1 MIATRPSCS
10 TLFGALALL
19 ISGLLLA
26 SCNGVTTSYAPVNLA
41 TDQSAPQAG
50 RTTAARQISS
60 PVQRLYGSSTLIWHN
75 SDGTPKEKGKTLF
88 RVLKATS
95 AHGLR
100 EDYYLPSDLLAQ
112 DSLQSL
118 SPTRAR
124 AVDRALTQAL
134 YEFAGD
140 FRYGRYNP
148 NRPGT
153 SSTLVSAV
161 KAQNLVAWLV
171 EHEPKGKS
179 YIDLRNLLRSGN
191 LSASQRSLVA
201 LNMER
206 LRWVPEAAYQIPT
219 VRVNIADMTL
229 ETFDARGRL
238 QDTMRGVIGR
248 AERETPILN
257 DLIRDLKFS
266 PDWTIPPTII
276 EKDILPKLRNNPRYL
291 DPNEYEVRVKG
302 VAPWRITDWDS
313 VRPEDVFVR
322 RAASDAGPLGGV
334 RFSMYNRDAIFL
346 HDTPSKG
353 LFKREFRA
361 YSSGCVRVERAAD
374 LAFWISSLQSESLS
388 REEIQARMNAGTTT
402 FQKLDVPVMA
412 NLQYMT
418 VFVNGN
424 GRTVFTGD
432 PYKWDGPLAAKMD
445 LVRSRSRSLGTPE
458 PIFFDDPDLDLG
470 P

>member
-1 MIATRPSCS
+1 MFALRFSPTPF
-10 TLFGALALL
+10 LLALAFLA
-19 ISGLLLA
+19 SGILLA
-26 SCNGVTTSYAPVNLA
+26 SCDGITTSYTPVTLA
-41 TDQSAPQAG
+41 TDSSAPQAG
-50 RTTAARQISS
+50 QSVSSRQISA
-60 PVQRLYGSSTLIWHN
+60 PVSRLYGSGTLIWFN
-75 SDGTPKEKGKTLF
+75 KNGSPKDKGKTLF

-100 EDYYLPSDLLAQ
+100 EDYYLPADLLAQ
-112 DSLQSL
+112 ESLTSL
-118 SPTRAR
+118 SRAR
-124 AVDRALTQAL
+124 ARSVDRALTQAL

-140 FRYGRYNP
+140 FRFGRFNP
-148 NRPGT
+148 NRPAT
-153 SSTLVSAV
+153 SSTLVSAL
-161 KAQNLVAWLV
+161 KANNLIAWLTD
-171 EHEPKGKS
+171 HEPKGKS
-179 YIDLRNLLRSGN
+179 YIDLRNLLRNSA
-191 LSASQRSLVA
+191 LSPSQRSLVA

-206 LRWVPEAAYQIPT
+206 LRWVPEAAYTIPT

-229 ETFDARGRL
+229 ETFNARGKL

-291 DPNEYEVRVKG
+291 DPNKYEVTVKG
-302 VAPWRITDWDS
+302 VPPWQIRDWDS
-313 VRPEDVFVR
+313 VTPEDVFVR

-346 HDTPSKG
+346 HDTVAKG
-353 LFKREFRA
+353 LFRRDFRA
-361 YSSGCVRVERAAD
+361 YSSGCVRVERALD
-374 LAFWISSLQSESLS
+374 LAFWISSLQSDPLT
-388 REEIQARMNAGTTT
+388 REAVDARMKAGDTTY
-402 FQKLDVPVMA
+402 QKLDTPVMA

-418 VFVNGN
+418 VFVNGA

-445 LVRSRSRSLGTPE
+445 LVRSRSRALGTQE
-458 PIFFDDPDLDLG
+458 PIIFNDPDLDLG